1 MATDGLATLVGTL
14 RARIGEHGAA
24 LSVSETR
31 TRYALVDPMLR
42 GLGWDTGDPAMFAP
56 EYRLPAG
63 DYAADCALFGADAAL
78 PLMALRAQRLG
89 ADMEDDAM
97 RGLNGCFLNGIRY
110 FAATDGRIWDVYDT
124 FKPVPVAEKRV
135 AWFDIQSGDTERIVM
150 SAMELRRES
159 VLGGA
164 LGTGGAAVPDA
175 PQAPTPAPDAAST
188 PTATSPPPS
197 RPTSV
202 NLDADGRIIMPP
214 RPTTP
219 PQSPPSRRA
228 TDFAEE
234 FAKYQPDAT
243 RRAPSSRGASPRG
256 DDAGGVWIPLSDQM
270 AIENVSES
278 QHRFRS
284 GSRKQ
289 HPAPTQILFPDGTKA
304 RNREGRGGWR
314 GMASAIIGWLLRN
327 NHLHA
332 DNWTIP
338 KGRRY
343 ILHTTPVHPSGSDFE
358 YPLRVGNLYYDRKY
372 NRHGHIR
379 NMCLIIT
386 SAGLAPA
393 DFKLRFQR

>member
-150 SAMELRRES
+150 SAMELRPEI

-164 LGTGGAAVPDA
+164 LGTGGAPVADA
-175 PQAPTPAPDAAST
+175 PPDPTTPPAPNAAPP
-188 PTATSPPPS
+188 PTVAPS

-214 RPTTP
+214 RDAAP
-219 PQSPPSRRA
+219 PPPSPHAR
-228 TDFAEE
+228 DFAEE
-234 FAKYQPDAT
+234 FAKYQPDST
-243 RRAPSSRGASPRG
+243 WRSPSSRDASPRG
-256 DDAGGVWIPLSDQM
+256 DDAGGVWIPLSDQR
-270 AIENVSES
+270 AIESAS
-278 QHRFRS
+278 QPPTPFRS
-284 GSRKQ
+284 GSRRQ
-289 HPAPTQILFPDGTKA
+289 TLPPTQILFPDGTKV
-304 RNREGRGGWR
+304 RNDTGRGGWN
-314 GMASAIIGWLLRN
+314 GMVSVIVSWLLSN
-327 NHLHA
+327 NRL
-332 DNWTIP
+332 NT
-338 KGRRY
+338 GNGTVQRGGGY
-343 ILHTTPVHPSGSDFE
+343 ILHTSPVHPNGVEFNN
-358 YPLRVGNLYYDRKY
+358 PIRVGNLYYDSVQ
-372 NRHGHIR
+372 NRFQHIDNAR
-379 NMCLIIT
+379 LIIT
-386 SAGLAPA
+386 RAGLDPA
-393 DFKLRFQR
+393 DFNLRFQR